1 MSKYLQY
8 GLIAVAV
15 FIAYK
20 FLVGRS
26 GGVGV

>member
-1 MSKYLQY
+1 MSKYLKY

-20 FLVGRS
+20 FLVKGN
-26 GGVGV
+26 GVSV